1 MTRHAQLLQV
11 AFNDHERLM
20 ESESNLVLAINP
32 RAFDA
37 PVDEALIADVA
48 NFVWE
53 SAEAVRMLAA
63 RSRQARL
70 NFRWRDFLQAQRGAK

>member
-1 MTRHAQLLQV
+1 MNHHAQLLQV

-20 ESESNLVLAINP
+20 ESESDLVCAINP
-32 RAFDA
+32 RAFDE
-37 PVDEALIADVA
+37 PVDSLLIADVA

-53 SAEAVRMLAA
+53 SAEAVRMLAP